1 MGCSCERQ
9 PGTQAGPCH
18 LGEKEEKGR
27 EGGKEEG
34 GREEGERKG
43 KKRKRRRKRKRLEEE
58 RDDLKREKTWY
69 LSCFSLLSRR
79 AEARAGLTSWA
90 VPGEMG
96 ICP

>member
-18 LGEKEEKGR
+18 LGEKEKKGR
-27 EGGKEEG
+27 EGGM
-34 GREEGERKG
+34 EEGEGKG
-43 KKRKRRRKRKRLEEE
+43 KRRRKRKRVEGDGEGLG
-58 RDDLKREKTWY
+58 REDSG
-69 LSCFSLLSRR
+69 LCASLPNRR
-79 AEARAGLTSWA
+79 AEARAGLTNWA